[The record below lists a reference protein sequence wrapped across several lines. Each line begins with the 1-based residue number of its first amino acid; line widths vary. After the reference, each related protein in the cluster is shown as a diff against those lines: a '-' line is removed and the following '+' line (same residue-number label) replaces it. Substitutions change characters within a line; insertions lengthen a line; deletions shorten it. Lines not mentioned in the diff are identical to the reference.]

1 MIAPTRGP
9 PAFAMTEIVSLK
21 RATTRPRFAWLLPG
35 FFVLAAIAGSMFP
48 GHGWQ
53 LFGIGSLAGI
63 WACFLFAGEDP
74 TTWLVPSLLG
84 GVPILWFLGRL
95 LDRLRTDLWVWLVA
109 LAAGTLIAGYV
120 LMQGYADFEVAV
132 EYHGSF
138 LAFCICALQL
148 GSYGATLVALV
159 TGAGRSAQR

>member
-1 MIAPTRGP
+1 
-9 PAFAMTEIVSLK
+9 MTEIVSLK

-35 FFVLAAIAGSMFP
+35 LFVLASIAGSLFP
-48 GHGWQ
+48 GHGGQ
-53 LFGIGSLAGI
+53 LFGLGSLAGI
-63 WACFLFAGEDP
+63 WACFLFAGGDP

-95 LDRLRTDLWVWLVA
+95 LDRLRTDLVVWLVA
-109 LAAGTLIAGYV
+109 LAVVTLIAGYV
-120 LMQGYADFEVAV
+120 LMQGYADFEVAL

-148 GSYGATLVALV
+148 GSYGATLLALV